1 MTYAPL
7 LTPSY
12 ALSFVPFKVGNPC
25 RVKTSA
31 VGWSVDSRDT
41 RHAACVS
48 FPSAGLIKDRPGIA
62 RNEGNCSIGSCVGPS
77 SPTAIESWVNTYVTG
92 VCIIE
97 DKRTA
102 GRK

>member
-12 ALSFVPFKVGNPC
+12 AFSFVPSKVGNPWL
-25 RVKTSA
+25 VKTSA

-62 RNEGNCSIGSCVGPS
+62 LHAGNCSIGSCVGPS
-77 SPTAIESWVNTYVTG
+77 CPQALESCVDSYETG
-92 VCIIE
+92 VCIIQ
-97 DKRTA
+97 D
-102 GRK
+102 